1 MGGKRA
7 AIQFA
12 FDLKAGNYDVPNHAS
27 DYDLG
32 TEHFNAVELL
42 RKVKNIIDS
51 ELRRSREFNC
61 LLFFF
66 VQIDELTAASAKS
79 WEQVWLLTIFLGSLF
94 HHQLC
99 R

>member
-42 RKVKNIIDS
+42 RKVKNI
-51 ELRRSREFNC
+51 RS
-61 LLFFF
+61 
-66 VQIDELTAASAKS
+66 
-79 WEQVWLLTIFLGSLF
+79 G
-94 HHQLC
+94 H
-99 R
+99 